1 MFLESLNAGRGYRLP
16 PIEMVQDYQLRL
28 KTSCKKAPIKRT
40 NVTYY
45 DRKATVFAT
54 PNPSGKGGIIVAFNE
69 STSDLI
75 TGDRQRGNV
84 FNRFRDKNYLV
95 SDKFKL
101 KWSKN

>member
-1 MFLESLNAGRGYRLP
+1 
-16 PIEMVQDYQLRL
+16 MVQDYQLRL

-45 DRKATVFAT
+45 DNNGAWKATVFAT

-84 FNRFRDKNYLV
+84 FNRFRDKNYLG